1 MQKFLFLIPALCA
14 LFLTQIACKKEIK
27 TEHGFRFVNHTNKGG
42 VKALPGEVVSVQM
55 YTWIGDSLMAST
67 AKNYGGPQEFRLFEK
82 ENLPKRVPAIYDAAL
97 LMGEGDSAT
106 IYEPIDTF
114 LIKYIPEPLKK
125 HKEVRY
131 EIVLADVM
139 KKEEV
144 DKKMAEEQKK
154 AEEEQKMMEEE
165 MKNSPATIARGKSEI
180 APLVTKTLAD
190 YKAGKL
196 GDKLQKSA
204 SGLEYVI
211 FDKGTGAPVK
221 MGDRVPTHYYGAL
234 KADGK
239 MFDNSF
245 ERGVS
250 APFAVGQLVPGF
262 NEGMQLLNR
271 GGRALVFIPAALGYG
286 EQGAGDRIPPN
297 SDLVFYIEL
306 K

>member
-1 MQKFLFLIPALCA
+1 MHKFLIPALCA
-14 LFLTQIACKKEIK
+14 LFVTQIACKKEVK
-27 TEHGFRFVNHTNKGG
+27 TEHGFRFINHTNKGG
-42 VKALPGEVVSVQM
+42 VKPQPGEVVSVQM

-82 ENLPKRVPAIYDAAL
+82 DNLPKRVPAIYDATL

-106 IYEPIDTF
+106 IFEPIDTF
-114 LIKYIPEPLKK
+114 LQKFIPEPLKK
-125 HKEVRY
+125 FKDVRY
-131 EIVLADVM
+131 EIVLVDVLQ
-139 KKEEV
+139 KEEV
-144 DKKMAEEQKK
+144 EKRMVEERKK
-154 AEEEQKMMEEE
+154 ADEEQKMMEEE
-165 MKNSPATIARGKSEI
+165 MKNSEATIARGKNEI
-180 APLVTKTLAD
+180 APLMSSTLAD

-196 GDKLQKSA
+196 GGKLQKTA

-211 FDKGTGAPVK
+211 LEKGSGEAVK
-221 MGDRVPTHYYGAL
+221 KGDRIPTHYYGML
-234 KADGK
+234 KSNGK

-262 NEGMQLLNR
+262 NEGMMLINR
-271 GGRALVFIPAALGYG
+271 GGKAIVFIPAQLGYG
-286 EQGAGDRIPPN
+286 DQGAGDRIPPN